1 MRPLLT
7 YAWPPLAWAGLIFI
21 ASSIPGNELPSDSPD
36 KIIHVG
42 IFAILA
48 LLVVRFFLPMAKLR
62 QRSFAWALAWSL
74 SLSLMYAATDEVH
87 QLMVPNRACEWSDF
101 FADAA
106 GIAAVGI
113 FYYVKRMRHV
123 AV

>member
-1 MRPLLT
+1 MRPSAK
-7 YAWPPLAWAGLIFI
+7 YGWPPLAWAGLIFV

-36 KIIHVG
+36 KIIHMAV
-42 IFAILA
+42 FAVLA
-48 LLVVRFFLPMAKLR
+48 YLAVRFFLHTGH
-62 QRSFAWALAWSL
+62 RSFVRALAWGL
-74 SLSLMYAATDEVH
+74 SLSLMYAATDEWH
-87 QLMVPNRACEWSDF
+87 QWIVPNRSCEWGDF

-113 FYYVKRMRHV
+113 FYYVKRIKHV